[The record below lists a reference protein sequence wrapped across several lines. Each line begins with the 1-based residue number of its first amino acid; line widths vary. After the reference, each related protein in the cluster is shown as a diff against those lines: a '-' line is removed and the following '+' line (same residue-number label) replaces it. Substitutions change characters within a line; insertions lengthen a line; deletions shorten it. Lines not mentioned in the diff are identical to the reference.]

1 MKIEIKITLDSEED
15 EEIIEKILKILEK
28 IDD

>member
-1 MKIEIKITLDSEED
+1 LKIEIKITLDSEED